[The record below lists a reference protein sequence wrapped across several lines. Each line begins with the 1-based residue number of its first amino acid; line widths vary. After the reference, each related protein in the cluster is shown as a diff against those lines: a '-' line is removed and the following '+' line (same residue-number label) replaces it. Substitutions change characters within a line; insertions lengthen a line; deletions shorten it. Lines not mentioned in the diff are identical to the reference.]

1 MALIEIF
8 SRRETKILVF
18 IAIVACGIAAVKSFF
33 SLDLLLESPLLKAMV
48 LQTLRFFLSLTFT
61 AGPQDFDSDL
71 PATGA
76 YDFIVVGAG
85 AAGCVVASRL
95 SETSA
100 RVLLLEEGKSATL
113 ESAIPRLAFIQPVSD
128 NVRWIKS
135 FSRENTL
142 LGVKNQTIPM
152 IVPRVMGGGTTVNL
166 ALYVRG
172 AKLDYDNWSALGNP
186 GWDHASLLPY
196 FRKSEDFIGTITEH
210 TDEYHGKGGPL
221 TVDTT
226 DDVRKMEEI
235 IRPVAAEL
243 GLDII
248 DPNGPSNI
256 GLAPVHNTVKKGVRA
271 SSSEAFLKP
280 VFNRKNLHILPG
292 ARVDKILFNQENE
305 AVGVEYTFRG
315 KTYKV
320 EARKEVIISAGTLHT
335 PKLLML
341 SGIGPRKQIEEL
353 GIPVVA
359 EVPGVGQNLDS
370 HQLFALNFKIKPG
383 LSPTFMD
390 LMNPFHIASY
400 LREQTGFYSLPIT
413 PLMHTYLNLGGGDP
427 HRPDVD
433 IFMTPMVGVG
443 LPVYTNEIKS
453 QLFGPL
459 LNEPVLNVGVML
471 CRPKSKGYVAI
482 TSADPADFPF
492 INHNFYDHPD
502 DVKLHVKGV
511 KELNRI
517 MSSEGMRKILAPQP
531 DLTLKAC
538 AHLGNKTDGYWEC
551 YARHMA
557 LPNEHFC
564 CTAKMAPP
572 TDPMGVV
579 SPRLSVRG
587 VSGLRVVDASVM
599 PEVVSTNTMATV
611 YVIAEKAS
619 DIIKQD
625 WSLENTKTASK

>member
-1 MALIEIF
+1 MLGDVF
-8 SRRETKILVF
+8 SRRQLKTLLCITSLALF
-18 IAIVACGIAAVKSFF
+18 ISAANLYISKE
-33 SLDLLLESPLLKAMV
+33 LV
-48 LQTLRFFLSLTFT
+48 LQALRFFLSLTFS

-100 RVLLLEEGKSATL
+100 RVLLLEEGPSATL
-113 ESAIPRLAFIQPVSD
+113 ETAIPRLAFLQYVADMD
-128 NVRWIKS
+128 NVRWIKTA
-135 FSRENTL
+135 SRENSL
-142 LGVKNQTIPM
+142 LGLKNQTIPM
-152 IVPRVMGGGTTVNL
+152 IVARVMGGGTTINFG
-166 ALYVRG
+166 LYVRG

-196 FRKSEDFIGTITEH
+196 FKKSEDFRGTKTKH
-210 TDEYHGKGGPL
+210 SDEYHGKGGPML
-221 TVDTT
+221 VDTT
-226 DDVRKMEEI
+226 SEVSKMEEF
-235 IRPVAAEL
+235 IRPVAEEL

-248 DPNGPSNI
+248 DPNGPDNI
-256 GLAPVHNTVKKGVRA
+256 GFAPVHNTVWGGVRA
-271 SSSEAFLKP
+271 SASEAFLRP
-280 VFNRKNLHILPG
+280 AIGRKNLHILPG
-292 ARVDKILFNQENE
+292 ARVDKILFNRDKK
-305 AVGVEYTFRG
+305 AVGVQYTFKG
-315 KTYKV
+315 KNQIV
-320 EARKEVIISAGTLHT
+320 DARKEVILSAGTVLT

-341 SGIGPRKQIEEL
+341 SGIGPRKVLEEL
-353 GIPVVA
+353 GIAVVSDV
-359 EVPGVGQNLDS
+359 EGVGQNMDAHL
-370 HQLFALNFKIKPG
+370 HLGLNWKIKPG
-383 LSPTFMD
+383 LSYTMGDF
-390 LMNPFHIASY
+390 LNPLNVARYIKD
-400 LREQTGFYSLPIT
+400 QTGFYSLPHSA
-413 PLMHTYLNLGGGDP
+413 LMHTYLNLGGGDP
-427 HRPDVD
+427 RRPDVD
-433 IFMTPMVGVG
+433 LYMSPSIGFAIPF
-443 LPVYTNEIKS
+443 YTDEVNTQTI
-453 QLFGPL
+453 GPL
-459 LNEPVLNVGVML
+459 INEPVLNVFVML
-471 CRPKSKGYVAI
+471 CRPKSRGYITI
-482 TSADPADFPF
+482 TSPDPAEPPA
-492 INHNFYDHPD
+492 IKHNIYDHPD
-502 DVKLHVKGV
+502 DIKLHVKAI
-511 KELNRI
+511 KELHRI
-517 MSSEGMRKILAPQP
+517 MDSKAMKKILDQQP

-625 WSLENTKTASK
+625 WGLESSTKTIQS